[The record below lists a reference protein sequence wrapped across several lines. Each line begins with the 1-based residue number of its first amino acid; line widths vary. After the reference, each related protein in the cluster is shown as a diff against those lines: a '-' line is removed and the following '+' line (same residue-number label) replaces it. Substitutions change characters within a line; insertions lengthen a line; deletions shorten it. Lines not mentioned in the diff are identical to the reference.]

1 MLQRT
6 KKIEEE
12 LMDIINSSCT
22 EEVSKHDTLKPA
34 IEEQENKNLKKPEQ
48 KQQIEF
54 SNPRRLL
61 EHEVETLQE
70 LFQKQKKQ
78 VKLCGQHEAPGC
90 LPKPTGTSDVLT
102 NSGELNDEQQQEH
115 DNSEIGL
122 EIGLK
127 EMETKNV
134 RQEASISKNS
144 LSMDS
149 RQLEMTQLDFFA
161 EGQPELCSDQKLLES
176 LPVMSSLE
184 VPSESQALELEKI
197 PELPYSESPLQLKSS
212 GVEPSGQKEEQ
223 QQQATLCGKAK
234 AHEYQVITMKLCS
247 ISFVSYFL
255 LIQV

>member
-1 MLQRT
+1 LLQRT

-22 EEVSKHDTLKPA
+22 EEVSKHDTLKPS

-54 SNPRRLL
+54 SNPRRLID
-61 EHEVETLQE
+61 HEVETLQE
-70 LFQKQKKQ
+70 LFHKRKKQ
-78 VKLCGQHEAPGC
+78 VQLCGQHEVPGC

-102 NSGELNDEQQQEH
+102 NSGELDNEQQQ
-115 DNSEIGL
+115 EIGL

-149 RQLEMTQLDFFA
+149 RQLEMTQLDFA

-184 VPSESQALELEKI
+184 VPSESQALELEKKSQALELEKKS
-197 PELPYSESPLQLKSS
+197 ELPYSESPLQLKLS

-234 AHEYQVITMKLCS
+234 AHVYQVITMKLCP
-247 ISFVSYFL
+247 ISL
-255 LIQV
+255 

>member
-1 MLQRT
+1 M
-6 KKIEEE
+6 IEEE

-22 EEVSKHDTLKPA
+22 EEVSKHDTLKPS

-78 VKLCGQHEAPGC
+78 VQLCGQHEVPGC

-102 NSGELNDEQQQEH
+102 NSGELNNEQQQEH
-115 DNSEIGL
+115 ENSEIGL

-134 RQEASISKNS
+134 RLEASISKNS

-149 RQLEMTQLDFFA
+149 KQLEMTQLDFA

-184 VPSESQALELEKI
+184 VPSELQALELEKKS
-197 PELPYSESPLQLKSS
+197 ELPYKESPLQLKSS

-234 AHEYQVITMKLCS
+234 AHVYQVITMKLCP
-247 ISFVSYFL
+247 ISL
-255 LIQV
+255 